1 MDETVE
7 VLEQLQNDVQ
17 TMRENGE
24 SDLRS
29 VLYLI
34 ELAIAK
40 LV

>member
-1 MDETVE
+1 MSEALD
-7 VLEQLQNDVQ
+7 VLEQLQEDVQ

-34 ELAIAK
+34 EIAIAK